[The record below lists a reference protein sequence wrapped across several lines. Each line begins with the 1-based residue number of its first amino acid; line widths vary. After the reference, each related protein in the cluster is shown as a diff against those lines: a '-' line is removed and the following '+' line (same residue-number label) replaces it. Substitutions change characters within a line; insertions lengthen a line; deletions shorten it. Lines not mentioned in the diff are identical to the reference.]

1 MVHGRI
7 VSVVRGIVIALS
19 ILTACT
25 ARADES
31 NFVVPVA
38 DAPYSFVRA
47 PFVHPRI
54 VEDLSTWLSDAG
66 DQVVAINLVDSQN
79 SNRYFGAVGVV
90 EAEGQCP
97 YVYWDDPDETGVR
110 FGYRYVG
117 MTDSG
122 VHVLSTS
129 SGGGGSGRFV
139 NLMLFTI
146 EFDSGIVCC
155 DWDRQTTIKADKKR
169 VVMRKLG
176 EIGVGDRWSGE
187 LRIVGNDLHV
197 GWDEGWF
204 AESGGMGGGWLSSNQ
219 AARVL
224 TINIQPTGALDLAQ
238 SRCRHDSA
246 AGETSVPN
254 ANGREPNVNV
264 QGRD

>member
-1 MVHGRI
+1 MVQGRI
-7 VSVVRGIVIALS
+7 VSVVRGIVGALF

-31 NFVVPVA
+31 NFDVPAV

-54 VEDLSTWLSDAG
+54 VKDLSTWLSDAG
-66 DQVVAINLVDSQN
+66 DQVVAVNLVDSQR

-90 EAEGQCP
+90 EAEGKCP
-97 YVYWDDPDETGVR
+97 YVYWDDPEEASVR

-122 VHVLSTS
+122 VHVLFTS
-129 SGGGGSGRFV
+129 DIGGGSGRFV

-146 EFDSGIVCC
+146 EFDNGIVCC

-169 VVMRKLG
+169 IIMRKLG
-176 EIGVGDRWSGE
+176 EIGLGDRWSGE
-187 LRIVGNDLHV
+187 LRITGNDLHV
-197 GWDEGWF
+197 GRDEGWF
-204 AESGGMGGGWLSSNQ
+204 TESGGTGGGWLSYNR

-224 TINIQPTGALDLAQ
+224 KVNIHPTGALDLAQ
-238 SRCRHDSA
+238 SRCRNDSA
-246 AGETSVPN
+246 DGETAVPN
-254 ANGREPNVNV
+254 ANGR
-264 QGRD
+264 

>member
-1 MVHGRI
+1 MVQGRI
-7 VSVVRGIVIALS
+7 VSVVRGLVGALF
-19 ILTACT
+19 ILSACT
-25 ARADES
+25 ARADEA
-31 NFVVPVA
+31 NFDVPVV

-66 DQVVAINLVDSQN
+66 DQVVAVNLIDSQR

-90 EAEGQCP
+90 EEGGQCP
-97 YVYWDDPDETGVR
+97 YVYWDDPEEAGVR

-129 SGGGGSGRFV
+129 SGGGSGRFV

-155 DWDRQTTIKADKKR
+155 EWDRQTTIKADNKR
-169 VVMRKLG
+169 IIMRKLG
-176 EIGVGDRWSGE
+176 QIGVGDRWSGE
-187 LRIVGNDLHV
+187 LRITGNDLHV
-197 GWDEGWF
+197 GRDEGWLT
-204 AESGGMGGGWLSSNQ
+204 ESGGTGGGWLSYDR

-224 TINIQPTGALDLAQ
+224 KIDIQPTGALDLAQ
-238 SRCRHDSA
+238 SRCRNDSA

-254 ANGREPNVNV
+254 ANGRESNVRV
-264 QGRD
+264 KGSE